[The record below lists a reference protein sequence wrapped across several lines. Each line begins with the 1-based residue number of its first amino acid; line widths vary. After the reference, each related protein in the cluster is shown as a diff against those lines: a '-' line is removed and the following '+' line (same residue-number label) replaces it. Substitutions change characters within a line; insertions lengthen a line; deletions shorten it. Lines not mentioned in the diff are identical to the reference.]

1 MMCSCNAGLQLHLVL
16 MKHTSLCKIPYLSSC
31 WLYCNRLY
39 ILVPTYEKLRSIAV
53 FASVLTC
60 PINMKESLEVN

>member
-1 MMCSCNAGLQLHLVL
+1 MCSCKTVLQLQLIL
-16 MKHTSLCKIPYLSSC
+16 TKRTSFCKIPYLDSAGC
-31 WLYCNRLY
+31 IVRVC
-39 ILVPTYEKLRSIAV
+39 ILVRAYEKLRSITV